1 MNEYFLTLVTII
13 LIKMNSNVNELNYFD
28 LNI

>member
-13 LIKMNSNVNELNYFD
+13 LIKMNSIVNELNYFD
-28 LNI
+28 LNM

>member
-28 LNI
+28 LNM

>member
-1 MNEYFLTLVTII
+1 MNEYFLTLATII

>member
-1 MNEYFLTLVTII
+1 MNEYFLTLATII

-28 LNI
+28 LNM